1 MVFTGPAEIVPESE
15 STPLSPE
22 QVHNAH
28 LKSLELDRAL
38 GLSPE
43 KDPTDDENN
52 EEQVEEIFSDWD
64 EATIAKK
71 KCFGEYELG
80 NFGF

>member
-1 MVFTGPAEIVPESE
+1 MVFTGPVEIIEENE

-28 LKSLELDRAL
+28 LKCLELDRAL

-43 KDPTDDENN
+43 KDPTDDESN
-52 EEQVEEIFSDWD
+52 EEEVEEIISDWD
-64 EATIAKK
+64 DETIAKQ

-80 NFGF
+80 NC